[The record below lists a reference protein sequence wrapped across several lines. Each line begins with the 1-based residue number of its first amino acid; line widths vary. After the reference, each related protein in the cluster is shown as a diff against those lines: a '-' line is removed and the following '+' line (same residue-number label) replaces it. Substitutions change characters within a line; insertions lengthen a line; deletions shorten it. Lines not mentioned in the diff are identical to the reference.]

1 MEKRMITALAE
12 NLGRHVELSKS
23 RLETL
28 GMLMLGMISARTVNL
43 ANVAPERGAM
53 GVAIA
58 STYRRFQR
66 FFQHVRLAADWAAP
80 MIAALAGGAEKR
92 TLVLDRTN
100 WKIGGKD
107 VNILVLA
114 VATRHSQAPLMWIV
128 LDRPGNSGA
137 PERIAL
143 IRRYIATFGKG
154 SIGMLLGD
162 REFIG
167 DTWFNYLI
175 KEDIPFTIRLR
186 GGMYATLPDG
196 DRWRL
201 STLLT
206 RPRRG
211 RKTTATL
218 TGVQASLDLAA
229 KTPKGGEAVIVATNR
244 PGHDALATWRKR
256 WAIDLRRENDPPDRF
271 LILLI
276 FGNTKTRGLN
286 FEDTRLTDPA
296 KLHLLTA
303 IIALAIAW
311 AARAARTKLGF
322 KAPPRK
328 PHGYLAKSYFRTGF
342 DFIRNRLR
350 SDPQNA
356 RTEWINLK
364 TARKTQGVV

>member
-66 FFQHVRLAADWAAP
+66 FFQHVRLPADWAAP
-80 MIAALAGGAEKR
+80 MIAGLAGGAEKR

-143 IRRYIATFGKG
+143 IGRYIATFGKD

-167 DTWFNYLI
+167 ENWFNYLI

-218 TGVQASLDLAA
+218 TGVQATLDLTA

-244 PGHDALATWRKR
+244 PGHAALATYRKR
-256 WAIDLRRENDPPDRF
+256 WAIETMFANA
-271 LILLI
+271 
-276 FGNTKTRGLN
+276 KTRGLN
-286 FEDTRLTDPA
+286 FEDTRLTDPE

-303 IIALAIAW
+303 IVALALAW

-322 KAPPRK
+322 AAPPRK
-328 PHGYLAKSYFRTGF
+328 AHGYLAKSYFRTGF

-350 SDPQNA
+350 SDPDNA
-356 RTEWINLK
+356 VTEWANLRTTVK
-364 TARKTQGVV
+364 MPGVV

>member
-1 MEKRMITALAE
+1 MEKRTITALAE

-167 DTWFNYLI
+167 DTWFNHLI
-175 KEDIPFTIRLR
+175 KEDIPFTIRHSPFAIRLR
-186 GGMYATLPDG
+186 GGMYATLPEGADG
-196 DRWRL
+196 GSRPCSPARAGAA
-201 STLLT
+201 
-206 RPRRG
+206 RPR
-211 RKTTATL
+211 
-218 TGVQASLDLAA
+218 
-229 KTPKGGEAVIVATNR
+229 
-244 PGHDALATWRKR
+244 
-256 WAIDLRRENDPPDRF
+256 PP
-271 LILLI
+271 
-276 FGNTKTRGLN
+276 
-286 FEDTRLTDPA
+286 
-296 KLHLLTA
+296 
-303 IIALAIAW
+303 
-311 AARAARTKLGF
+311 
-322 KAPPRK
+322 
-328 PHGYLAKSYFRTGF
+328 
-342 DFIRNRLR
+342 
-350 SDPQNA
+350 
-356 RTEWINLK
+356 
-364 TARKTQGVV
+364 